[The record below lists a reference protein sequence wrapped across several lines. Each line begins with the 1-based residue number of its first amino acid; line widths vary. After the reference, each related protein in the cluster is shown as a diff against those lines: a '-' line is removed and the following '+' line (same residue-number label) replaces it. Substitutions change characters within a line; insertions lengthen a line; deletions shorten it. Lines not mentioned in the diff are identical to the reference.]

1 MYRGVGRVVTARE
14 TSAWGM
20 GRTCTVC
27 IGYVYDVSPIR
38 VRSLVR
44 GREVTYRAVCARCVQ
59 VGAGRL

>member
-1 MYRGVGRVVTARE
+1 MYRGVGRVVTACE
-14 TSAWGM
+14 VSAWGM
-20 GRTCTVC
+20 GRVCTVC

-44 GREVTYRAVCARCVQ
+44 GREVMYRAVCAKCVQ